1 MKIRWI
7 LVFLFMGL
15 FLMVSMATADEKTC
29 DELIAEA
36 EQLWDDHQFNE
47 SDKRLDEAI
56 KLCPKLAEA
65 YWRRGRNIYDR
76 LEAIPRD
83 QKPEKDE
90 LIRQYT
96 ELESYADKCIE
107 SDENNANCWL
117 WKGVGI
123 GRRGTTQGVL
133 KSLFMASDVENA
145 WLKADDLG
153 LTYRSKGDK
162 KISKCGNSYA
172 LGMFYRVVPEWLC
185 LFPFKQIVGTCG
197 DLNKS
202 VQWQRKAL
210 ACRPETIEYNKEL
223 AVSLLCHGQKYDKP
237 EEIEEAKK
245 LLISLQSLP
254 EIMPFDKIDKEHAKM
269 LLADTSIAC
278 GYQRDKQQEQS
289 QEAYEKQQKEEA
301 GK

>member
-1 MKIRWI
+1 
-7 LVFLFMGL
+7 
-15 FLMVSMATADEKTC
+15 MATADEKTC
-29 DELIAEA
+29 DELIVES
-36 EQLWDDHQFNE
+36 EQLWDELKFDE
-47 SDKRLDEAI
+47 SDKRLDEVI
-56 KLCPKLAEA
+56 KICPELAEA

-76 LEAIPRD
+76 LESLPRD

-90 LIRQYT
+90 LIRQYR

-107 SDENNANCWL
+107 RDENDAQCWL

-145 WLKADDLG
+145 WLKAEELG
-153 LTYRSKGDK
+153 LTYSSKGDR
-162 KISKCGNSYA
+162 KIAKCGNLYA

-185 LFPFKQIVGTCG
+185 FFPFKQIVGTCG
-197 DLNKS
+197 DMEKS
-202 VQWQRKAL
+202 VAYQRKAV
-210 ACRPETIEYNKEL
+210 ACRSAAIEYNKEL

-245 LLISLQSLP
+245 LLIALQSLP
-254 EIMPFDKIDKEHAKM
+254 ELMPADKIDKEHARM
-269 LLADTSIAC
+269 LLADISIAC

-289 QEAYEKQQKEEA
+289 QEAYDKQEKEEA